1 MFSKDDSSKDV
12 SSKDVSSKDV
22 SSKDVSSRNNSSKV
36 DSSKVDYSK
45 DVCNFCRLPAN
56 VTCERCY
63 AAFCSEEHLQLLH
76 DQTTGKIFLIFFYD
90 FLKTK
95 LDSKLIQL

>member
-1 MFSKDDSSKDV
+1 MFSKDDSSEDVSSKDV

-22 SSKDVSSRNNSSKV
+22 SSKDVSS
-36 DSSKVDYSK
+36 K

-56 VTCERCY
+56 VTCERCN